1 MKANKR
7 LNPLITELLLKGRKL
22 NISLVFISKYYFK
35 VPKTITLTVTSYFIM
50 KLPNKRELQLKASTH
65 SSGIDSRYCMN
76 LSKHYMKELF

>member
-1 MKANKR
+1 MKANKK
-7 LNPLITELLLKGRKL
+7 LNRFITELLLKGRKL
-22 NISLVFISKYYFK
+22 NISLVFISKYYFE

-50 KLPNKRELQLKASTH
+50 KLPNKRELQLKASNH